1 MTEELAM
8 RFNGKSMRIALVVI
22 VLCGLTVSVTSAP
35 LPISVTARASQA
47 AAGNSGEASIL
58 VYLAN
63 PDGSPKVG
71 AQIPGLD
78 PNGGVELK
86 NSKWSFQTLEVPQ
99 GYKQQFRTIVAG
111 QPGLVEL
118 GELRIMAISVEGDGL
133 YKLHML
139 PAAGFRGGRRVLIK
153 WVSGEYLFRVS
164 YKDSTDQGTAI
175 GVLTIR

>member
-1 MTEELAM
+1 MK
-8 RFNGKSMRIALVVI
+8 FNRKLTRIPLVVI
-22 VLCGLTVSVTSAP
+22 VFCGLTVPVTSAP

-71 AQIPGLD
+71 AKLPGPD
-78 PNGGVELK
+78 PNGGVQLK
-86 NSKWSFQTLEVPQ
+86 NSNWSFQTLEVPP
-99 GYKQQFRTIVAG
+99 GYKQRFATIVAG
-111 QPGLVEL
+111 QPDL

-139 PAAGFRGGRRVLIK
+139 PAAGLKGGKKVLIK

-164 YKDSTDQGTAI
+164 YKESNDQGTAI

>member
-1 MTEELAM
+1 M
-8 RFNGKSMRIALVVI
+8 RLNGSSRRIALVVI

-35 LPISVTARASQA
+35 LPISVTASASQA

-63 PDGSPKVG
+63 ADGSPKVG
-71 AQIPGLD
+71 AQIPGQD

-86 NSKWSFQTLEVPQ
+86 NSKWAFQTLEVPQ
-99 GYKQQFRTIVAG
+99 GYRQQFRAIVAG

-118 GELRIMAISVEGDGL
+118 GELRIMAISVEGEGL
-133 YKLHML
+133 YRLHML
-139 PAAGFRGGRRVLIK
+139 PAAGLKGGKKVLTK

-164 YKDSTDQGTAI
+164 YKDANDRGTAI
-175 GVLTIR
+175 GALTIR